1 MAASLRRSH
10 NGNDL
15 SLRRNF
21 AYRPRRLF
29 RRQGWLR
36 VSARRVSAHQPWN
49 YAAKRTT
56 ARLGWAGPISI
67 RGEETPTGRRFS
79 EQFCVPNSAA
89 CLSVLAVLRQRLSPP
104 FGETISTRSSA
115 YYIRKEDQTTG
126 MVPTRRT
133 HRKHTHSARLR
144 NTALPM
150 VQKKMRIF

>member
-36 VSARRVSAHQPWN
+36 ISARRVSAHQPWN

-56 ARLGWAGPISI
+56 ARLGWAGPDFNK
-67 RGEETPTGRRFS
+67 RRRDTHGRTFLR
-79 EQFCVPNSAA
+79 
-89 CLSVLAVLRQRLSPP
+89 AVLRAKLGGMSVRPR
-104 FGETISTRSSA
+104 GTETETISPFWGDHLDPQQRIKKTKRRGWSPLDALTGS
-115 YYIRKEDQTTG
+115 IRIVRDCG
-126 MVPTRRT
+126 ILHCRWY
-133 HRKHTHSARLR
+133 
-144 NTALPM
+144 
-150 VQKKMRIF
+150 KKR